1 MAGRGTDIRLADDS
15 VAEGGGLLVIGAGR
29 YLSSRLDDQ
38 LRGRAGRQGD
48 PGTSVFFTSLED
60 EMLTR
65 VPEIQ
70 RFVSEGDET
79 GRIDSKRALTL
90 VEHAQRIAEG
100 QNTALHRDTWRFNEL
115 MAKQRELVLARRRE
129 LRTEDEAIDE
139 LKDRLGERATELAEK
154 HSEEVVD
161 ESLRAVLLFHL
172 DARWVDHLAFL
183 NDLREGIH
191 LRTFA
196 KEKPHEAFNTESI
209 RVFSSFWS
217 DVLDDSV
224 STVEEAEFTDE
235 GIDLASHGLKR
246 PSSTWTYLTTENA
259 FGSDIENIVKR
270 IRR

>member
-1 MAGRGTDIRLADDS
+1 M
-15 VAEGGGLLVIGAGR
+15 
-29 YLSSRLDDQ
+29 
-38 LRGRAGRQGD
+38 
-48 PGTSVFFTSLED
+48 FFTSLED
-60 EMLTR
+60 ELVTR

-79 GRIDSKRALTL
+79 GLIESKRALGL

-115 MAKQRELVLARRRE
+115 MAKQRELVLERRAEIRKDAEPVEQLRKE
-129 LRTEDEAIDE
+129 LGDRADEI
-139 LKDRLGERATELAEK
+139 AEE
-154 HSEEVVD
+154 HSEELLDSV
-161 ESLRAVLLFHL
+161 LREVMLFHL

-196 KEKPHEAFNTESI
+196 REKPHEAFNTESI

-217 DVLDDSV
+217 DVIDDSKA
-224 STVEEAEFTDE
+224 TIEDATITDE
-235 GIDLASHGLKR
+235 GIDLESHGLKR

-259 FGSDIENIVKR
+259 FGSDIENIVKKV
-270 IRR
+270 RR